1 MQSVQIVE
9 VAPRDGLQN
18 EPVTLATAEK
28 AELVG
33 LLAGS
38 GVRRIE
44 VTSFVNPARV
54 PQMADADELCAL
66 LPRGVSQGGEISWIG
81 LVLNERGL
89 DRAIRAGVDEVN
101 VVVVATDTFSQRN
114 QGVTTN
120 EGIAAWTRIAARARA
135 AGLRTTVTIAASFG
149 CPFEGEVAPERVA
162 GVLARCVQ
170 AQPDEVALADTI
182 GVGVP
187 AGVHALADVAAGM
200 AAGIPLRWHFHN
212 TRNTGYANAI
222 TAVERGAAALDSS
235 AGGIGGC
242 PFAPAATGNI
252 ATEDLLYLLDRSAVQ
267 TGVSAAALVPATDL
281 LASALGKPVPGLFAK
296 AGPFPPAPSPD
307 REGQGGPLGQDPG

>member
-1 MQSVQIVE
+1 MQSVEIVE

-18 EPVTLATAEK
+18 EPAVLSTETKIELISGLAAS
-28 AELVG
+28 G
-33 LLAGS
+33 L
-38 GVRRIE
+38 RRIE
-44 VTSFVNPARV
+44 ATSFVNPARV
-54 PQMADADELCAL
+54 PQMADSEAVCDL
-66 LPRGVSQGGEISWIG
+66 LPRGSVSWIG

-114 QGVTTN
+114 QGVTVADA
-120 EGIAAWTRIAARARA
+120 IAAWGRMAARARA
-135 AGLRTTVTIAASFG
+135 AGLRTTVTVAAAFG

-162 GVLARCVQ
+162 NVLSRCAQ

-187 AGVHALADVAAGM
+187 AGVRALADVAGDV

-222 TAVERGAAALDSS
+222 TAVECGAAALDAS

-252 ATEDLLYLLDRSAVQ
+252 ATEDLLYLLHRSGIA
-267 TGVSAAALVPATDL
+267 TGVDAEALAPMAGMLT
-281 LASALGKPVPGLFAK
+281 SALGSEVPGLLGR
-296 AGPFPPAPSPD
+296 AGPFP
-307 REGQGGPLGQDPG
+307 GGRDARA